1 MRVYLDGGC
10 SDFDDH
16 MSKGD
21 DASYCDEVDGGKR
34 EAVEGVEWHVAA
46 PSNVVWRKGVRWQA
60 IQNGLLGWGDR
71 VEEMWVYG

>member
-34 EAVEGVEWHVAA
+34 EAVEGVE
-46 PSNVVWRKGVRWQA
+46 
-60 IQNGLLGWGDR
+60 
-71 VEEMWVYG
+71 